1 MTRHY
6 RIQEGSFTLPKT
18 LTDRTVNIFVP
29 EGNERAFPSLN
40 ISRDTLKPGEDLT
53 AYIDRQ
59 IVLMKK
65 NLSQH
70 QVQSRT
76 PVQAGAGS
84 DALSGEQIVTTHKAG
99 KTVAYQRQAG
109 FIPAPGQVL
118 VFTLTCP
125 RPFDEKTDQM
135 WNDWLAGF
143 QPDKN

>member
-6 RIQEGSFTLPKT
+6 RIQEGSFTLPET

-29 EGNERAFPSLN
+29 EGNEHSLPGLN

-53 AYIDRQ
+53 AYVDRQ
-59 IVLMKK
+59 IALMKK

-70 QVQSRT
+70 QVQSRA
-76 PVQAGAGS
+76 PAQAGRGS
-84 DALSGEQIVTTHKAG
+84 DALSGEQITTSHKAG
-99 KTVAYQRQAG
+99 KTVAYQHQAG
-109 FIPAPGQVL
+109 FMTGPGRVL
-118 VFTLTCP
+118 VFTLTSP
-125 RPFDEKTDQM
+125 RPFDEKTNQM